1 MRVGRRSTHPCDKAD
16 DVDLPA
22 NARRIHGLNDRSRT
36 ADLNDVVDIASVRE
50 LEHLLVPI
58 WCLLV
63 VDDVRGPQL
72 LCDLELLIR
81 RRRCNHG
88 GPGRNSELEPEDG
101 DTARALYED
110 RVTSLQRERA
120 QECIVR
126 GKCCTGERRCLLIAE
141 VLGDADERLRG
152 INVW

>member
-1 MRVGRRSTHPCDKAD
+1 MRVGRRGTHPCDKAD

-22 NARRIHGLNDRSRT
+22 NARRIDGLDDRSGT
-36 ADLNDVVDIASVRE
+36 ADLNDVVDTASVRE

-58 WCLLV
+58 WRLLV

-81 RRRCNHG
+81 RRRRNHG

-110 RVTSLQRERA
+110 RVASLQRERA

-126 GKCCTGERRCLLIAE
+126 GKCCTGERGCLLIAE